1 MTMSLN
7 KARHNKRIFQV
18 NNLCI
23 RIFKFIYYIIV
34 AQTNNSVIA
43 YSEDRG
49 RGLQGIN
56 GINIAIDKNNIG
68 IDTFFFTTTK
78 ESEKKYK
85 NRKMD
90 ECPHNAHFRKING
103 IINRLKPGK

>member
-1 MTMSLN
+1 MIWYKLKLFRNYSIICLHWFYKSVKYLKKASSLE
-7 KARHNKRIFQV
+7 AF
-18 NNLCI
+18 
-23 RIFKFIYYIIV
+23 FW
-34 AQTNNSVIA
+34 
-43 YSEDRG
+43 G

-68 IDTFFFTTTK
+68 IDTFFFTTTN

>member
-1 MTMSLN
+1 MHYLVTTLCFKHKN
-7 KARHNKRIFQV
+7 ILTVTHIF
-18 NNLCI
+18 
-23 RIFKFIYYIIV
+23 
-34 AQTNNSVIA
+34 
-43 YSEDRG
+43 
-49 RGLQGIN
+49 
-56 GINIAIDKNNIG
+56 INITIDKNNIG